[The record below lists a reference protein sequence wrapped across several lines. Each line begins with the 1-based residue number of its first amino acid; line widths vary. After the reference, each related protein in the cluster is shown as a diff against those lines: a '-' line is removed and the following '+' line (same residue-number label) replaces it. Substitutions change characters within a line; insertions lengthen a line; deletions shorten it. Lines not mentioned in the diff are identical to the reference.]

1 MSKSASCVAQAALC
15 LRQPLHLSVQKQR
28 RHVAAAVRPQQPR
41 GTRCAVA
48 VAAQTNGAATSSS
61 PFIGA
66 PQQQHVIKVRRAGC
80 RSLPA
85 PRVCRRYTPAAAA
98 HGASPLRRP
107 LPTQADGQPGAHLLR
122 HAADA
127 RRPGRADRDP
137 GAEHQPQGHGAPPA
151 AAQAL
156 PVFPASSLGHHS
168 PATHIAPCP
177 LQVRNIGRVGLKEY
191 TSYLTELHK
200 TYPDYYVKP
209 TQVRAWCVAWCV
221 VQLVCMCGWG
231 QAKRF
236 VHSTARACG
245 AAH

>member
-66 PQQQHVIKVRRAGC
+66 PQQQHVIKMVN
-80 RSLPA
+80 L
-85 PRVCRRYTPAAAA
+85 VHTYFDT
-98 HGASPLRRP
+98 L
-107 LPTQADGQPGAHLLR
+107 LTQGD
-122 HAADA
+122 
-127 RRPGRADRDP
+127 
-137 GAEHQPQGHGAPPA
+137 
-151 AAQAL
+151 
-156 PVFPASSLGHHS
+156 LGVLTEILEQSISHKDM
-168 PATHIAPCP
+168 
-177 LQVRNIGRVGLKEY
+177 VRNIGRVGLKEY

-209 TQVRAWCVAWCV
+209 TQFGIVDNRSMFVSFEGQVSAKTPKFVGVDVFLFNSDASKIRE
-221 VQLVCMCGWG
+221 VQVYRSNWLGAQGHEERKKLAQAAARVGEAQAVQRG
-231 QAKRF
+231 QMP
-236 VHSTARACG
+236 
-245 AAH
+245 